1 VIDRT
6 TYSAA
11 LEIGIPFLAFGLGIP
26 TDAVQIDPPRLFAL
40 AEQVEAAD
48 GWLELRAVLP
58 DIEIVLSVIHVRP
71 ELAPA

>member
-11 LEIGIPFLAFGLGIP
+11 LERGIPFLAFELGIP
-26 TDAVQIDPPRLFAL
+26 ADAVQIDQPRLFAL

-71 ELAPA
+71 ERDPV